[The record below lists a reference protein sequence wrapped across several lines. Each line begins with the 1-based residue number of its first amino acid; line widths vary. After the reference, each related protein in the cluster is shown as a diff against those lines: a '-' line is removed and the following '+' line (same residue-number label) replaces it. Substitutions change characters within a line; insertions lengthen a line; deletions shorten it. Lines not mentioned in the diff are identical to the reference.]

1 MEEVLALVK
10 MVTMVEVL
18 LVEVLVANR
27 LLVAGMEV
35 LGMVDHKRVNLHS
48 FLVEAEEVGLAEVL
62 LLERVEALGMS

>member
-1 MEEVLALVK
+1 M
-10 MVTMVEVL
+10 
-18 LVEVLVANR
+18 EVLVANR

-35 LGMVDHKRVNLHS
+35 LGMVDHKRVNLRS